1 MLALRG
7 ALKAMRVLT
16 KKSGVRE
23 GVLIY
28 KGLVREQEMEVPVK
42 KQEEK
47 THEILTYLVGCP
59 RHDTR
64 GV

>member
-1 MLALRG
+1 M
-7 ALKAMRVLT
+7 
-16 KKSGVRE
+16 
-23 GVLIY
+23 LIY
-28 KGLVREQEMEVPVK
+28 KGLVRGQEMEVPVE

-59 RHDTR
+59 GYETR